1 MAKKS
6 AAKPKRNRKA
16 PRRGTA
22 GARNEGASKQSRRSA
37 VDAAHVSVRMFR
49 QGLGDAFLLQFPKAG
64 GTTFSM
70 LIDCGVLVGTADG
83 ADRMRKIVAEI
94 GRLTSKSLD
103 LLVITH
109 EHWDHLSGF
118 IQARDLFQ
126 TIRVRR
132 IWMAWTEAP
141 DDPQAQLL
149 RRERTRRQKAL
160 QLAVKHLQGARRNSF
175 LAADVRNVLGFF
187 GVRQGTADALQA
199 VRELAPSVPEYL
211 EPGAPPRTLR
221 GLPGVRFYVLGPPKG
236 DLLFKDAPSKR
247 NPEVYTELHAAAM
260 GSGAEASFVA
270 ALAAQDDTE
279 IDLGDEIAGA
289 GGAFAPFD
297 VAVKTVTPDEARHA
311 ATKLA
316 GDEEEYRKRTEA
328 LAARQTELEQRR
340 ESTKTAASAGQ
351 PVVDPE
357 VEALALRINTLRADL
372 ESRRATLERDAA
384 RSYERYYDPQER
396 WRSIESDWL
405 DAAGPL
411 ALKLDSDT
419 NNTSLVLAIELVES
433 GRVLLF
439 PGDAQVGNWLSWH
452 QLPGWRVSDGS
463 GRRKRV
469 TTEDLLRRTVLYKV
483 GHHGSHNA
491 TLRGQGLEL
500 MTSPELAAM
509 IPVDEKLALSQKP
522 HEWKMPFPPLY
533 DALQERTLG
542 RVLRGD
548 RPVDKLKRPG
558 STPAAVWQQ
567 FLDAVDDSEL
577 SVEYRVPLAD

>member
-1 MAKKS
+1 
-6 AAKPKRNRKA
+6 
-16 PRRGTA
+16 
-22 GARNEGASKQSRRSA
+22 
-37 VDAAHVSVRMFR
+37 MFR
-49 QGLGDAFLLQFPKAG
+49 QGLGDAFLLQFPRAG

-94 GRLTSKSLD
+94 GRLTSNALD

-118 IQARDLFQ
+118 IQARDQFQ
-126 TIRVRR
+126 SIRVRR

-149 RRERTRRQKAL
+149 RRERARRQMAL
-160 QLAVKHLQGARRNSF
+160 QLAVKRLQGARRNSF

-199 VRELAPSVPEYL
+199 VRELAPRLPEYL
-211 EPGAPPRTLR
+211 EPRTPPRTLR
-221 GLPGVRFYVLGPPKG
+221 ELPGVRFYVLGPPKG

-247 NPEVYTELHAAAM
+247 NPEVYSELHAAAM

-270 ALAAQDDTE
+270 ALAAQDHADV
-279 IDLGDEIAGA
+279 DLGDEVAGA
-289 GGAFAPFD
+289 GGPFAPFEET
-297 VAVKTVTPDEARHA
+297 VKSVTPDEARPP
-311 ATKLA
+311 ATQLA
-316 GDEEEYRKRTEA
+316 RDEKDYREQAER
-328 LAARQTELEQRR
+328 LAALQAELEQRR
-340 ESTKTAASAGQ
+340 KANGTAASAGQ
-351 PVVDPE
+351 PVADPE
-357 VEALALRINTLRADL
+357 VEALAQRMRQSQADL
-372 ESRRATLERDAA
+372 ESRRATLDRDPA
-384 RSYERYYDPQER
+384 RPYERYCDPQER

-452 QLPGWRVSDGS
+452 ELPGWRVSDGS

-491 TLRGQGLEL
+491 TLRGKGLEM

-522 HEWKMPFPPLY
+522 HEWKMPFQPLY
-533 DALQERTLG
+533 DALQKRTRG

-548 RPVDKLKRPG
+548 QPVDKLKRPA

-567 FLDAVDDSEL
+567 FRDAVEDTDL
-577 SVEYRVPLAD
+577 YVEYRVPFED